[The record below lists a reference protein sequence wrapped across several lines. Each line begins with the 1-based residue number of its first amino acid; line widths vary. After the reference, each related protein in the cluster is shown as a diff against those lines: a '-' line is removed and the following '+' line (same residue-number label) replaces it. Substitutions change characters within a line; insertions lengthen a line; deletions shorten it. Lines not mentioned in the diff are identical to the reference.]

1 MRTTI
6 PVKLMLI
13 LILVCAINFGLILG
27 IQSMFSYRAAGHVD
41 EAALAR
47 LDKQYDGCT
56 IVSDQ
61 EITSENLY
69 IFLVE
74 KSDGSLHFVTL
85 RKHFLMKRYQLL
97 KGGCLHWSGGEE
109 ETTLKAGFTKL
120 QVSVREHSPT
130 GVHMLRVDSLSYGQ
144 SDIQK
149 TQMLLSILGLCAAE
163 LAVWCLVFRKEEIA

>member
-13 LILVCAINFGLILG
+13 LILAFAVNFGLILG
-27 IQSMFSYRAAGHVD
+27 IQAMFSYRAAGPLD
-41 EAALAR
+41 EVALTQ
-47 LDKQYDGCT
+47 LDKQYNGCT
-56 IVSDQ
+56 IVSDK
-61 EITSENLY
+61 EITSENLH

-85 RKHFLMKRYQLL
+85 RKHFLMNRYQLV
-97 KGGCLHWSGGEE
+97 KGGCLPWSGGEE
-109 ETTLKAGFTKL
+109 ETTLKAGFTRL
-120 QVSVREHSPT
+120 QVSVQAHSPT
-130 GVHMLRVDSLSYGQ
+130 GVHMLRVDNLSYGQ

-149 TQMLLSILGLCAAE
+149 TQMLLTILGLCAAE